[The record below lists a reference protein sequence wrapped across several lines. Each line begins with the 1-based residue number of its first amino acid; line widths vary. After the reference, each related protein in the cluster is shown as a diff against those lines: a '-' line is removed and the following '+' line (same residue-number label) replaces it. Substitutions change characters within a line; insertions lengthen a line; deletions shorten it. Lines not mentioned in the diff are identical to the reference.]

1 MWEDAEYYAERESH
15 KGKPLQVI
23 RDWSKR
29 FDSSAQYHE
38 NFTRRE
44 KDYTRKIARSNKI
57 SYDEAWE
64 LYTKKA
70 FDPYSTQHKPINLD
84 MPGAP
89 IFEEGVEWVTTFNQ

>member
-1 MWEDAEYYAERESH
+1 MNINDMHSWFDILQM
-15 KGKPLQVI
+15 KGNDI
-23 RDWSKR
+23 
-29 FDSSAQYHE
+29 E
-38 NFTRRE
+38 FTRRE